1 MSASTSVPLLVS
13 TREHQKLR
21 ARVGQPQQIDLFGDE
36 RQSALV
42 AAPAWQELP
51 VETQAALTNLM
62 TDLPRIAKT
71 RVKIRLLDCQPPRRV
86 IDHLNKRLESF
97 PGYDLCVRRHLNLRE
112 SQGRRLAVPKRS
124 RRRHPLSRVGW

>member
-13 TREHQKLR
+13 TREHQRLR

-62 TDLPRIAKT
+62 ARLILDHVRGNYPLPFFSPASPT
-71 RVKIRLLDCQPPRRV
+71 ERVERRQAAE
-86 IDHLNKRLESF
+86 ILGMQH
-97 PGYDLCVRRHLNLRE
+97 
-112 SQGRRLAVPKRS
+112 
-124 RRRHPLSRVGW
+124 